1 MQISPAWR
9 LKSFFC
15 TKTVVQ
21 IFECFLFS
29 RLALKLFLF
38 VFVMSSIYDSCPFQE
53 STVLKRDK
61 KLIEKHFSKSQTCWT
76 KAINNVCRGRLEN
89 A

>member
-29 RLALKLFLF
+29 RLALKLFLV

-61 KLIEKHFSKSQTCWT
+61 KLIEKR
-76 KAINNVCRGRLEN
+76 AERLDCFLPKKLLPLKPVR
-89 A
+89 